1 MKTLFYG
8 LLLLTAQTLRSQSVV
23 ETKYANGVVKTRYHI
38 HQKDTFLVETYYQ
51 NGQLAARKWRDDSTH
66 LYNIGEIGRLAKEY
80 GRKKQVRW
88 IEPHFSGYWDAL
100 SRDSVFEYY
109 PDGKI
114 QKRYFWADDSIFNR
128 QVFLTNGQLLESNYW
143 KLNQDSSFSY
153 YSMNNGSQYGY
164 TKNAKTHKS
173 QNFKYENYK
182 LYSKFDYDQNAKNS
196 MVEQAF
202 FDTLTGQPIF
212 IWKRDSQ
219 GFHPDKDPILCLY
232 GFRDNADNWV
242 VPPQYESV
250 THFNKIYF
258 IVEKQG
264 KYGVMNRSGQ
274 WIVPME
280 WDLLEDLTLASAMV
294 FERISVHDFNNKL
307 VNALP
312 NAIAY
317 LVCRKGN
324 KYGIIDNNGKIIL
337 KPVYQG
343 IREKKDDLF
352 EVKIGGF
359 WGVVDKNGKIVV
371 EPKYSGVL
379 FTRYDDLFIS
389 MNQKPIA
396 KATEE
401 TMFLPRKY
409 HLFFD
414 LDYLRENGDTAEVL
428 PSIGAGD
435 FGLVHR
441 NGQILLNP
449 SFSAIRMLKDQ
460 DRYFWVRSNYSH
472 EIGLFHAE
480 RGWLVDTQAHHNMNV
495 NRYVVT
501 TDPKKKAATLYG
513 LIAAPDAKMVLP
525 FDYQVIKPF
534 EKKVYD
540 AQLPQTHLKHA
551 YKSYL
556 FFLCQKEGKWGIY
569 DFEKQNWA
577 IPLKYDD
584 LKVLSDSVFLAAQG
598 GKWQFINL
606 QERILLP
613 DVYES
618 AGIAPFSYRKPSE
631 SAHNYWADYQPY
643 PYFVQKGNKL
653 FFYNPISF
661 PFTISVIECQDADGK
676 NFFVTTTFQGNSLI
690 YNRAGDLLYMG
701 NDTIVARDGSYV
713 ALQNKATKMVQI
725 IDNQGNKKSFST
737 PYFILNLQGNA
748 NTILVKDTIRQKI
761 GALNLDGKEILPCN
775 YFGVMQRDS
784 QGVIWAKKEVP
795 TLPKI
800 QLMPQNAAKSL
811 VYSDKN
817 WQMFDE
823 NGKLL
828 SPLYFDYP
836 FAWQNAL
843 AIGQVDGKQG
853 LWNHKGK
860 VILPPQYDKIWYD
873 GLSKT
878 FHLFKFQSGQPDKV
892 GFANADGQLIIDA
905 ILSNMSVFTQDY
917 ALVESQAGHYG
928 VVRRN
933 GQYLIPPK
941 PNALQQRN
949 FDLVALLDGA
959 KDSMMAKRQTVQNY
973 VYKVYNY
980 EHYDYLFQKP
990 YLNYDTGETLEIK
1003 IKQLDT
1009 LQRRILHNLMLEQM
1023 IENYFLNPTEIEL
1036 KRNTIGH
1043 FADASLDKISFGN
1056 YEHMLD
1062 LSGHIVDFAITTK
1075 GISFFSY
1082 TKSQRK
1088 SGPLP
1093 NYAAHNFKIKNNI
1106 WQKQHLESVLFLTE
1120 SNKSALNKLLIKKL
1134 SEVKNEYIDCGDPSS
1149 YFQKVQNRFYILD
1162 EGLTFFIPKYENS
1175 DFEHSIPFT
1184 LTWDDL
1190 QPFLK

>member
-8 LLLLTAQTLRSQSVV
+8 LLLLTAQTVSSQSVV
-23 ETKYANGVVKTRYHI
+23 ATKYANGVVKMRYHI
-38 HQKDTFLVETYYQ
+38 QQKDTFLVETYYQ
-51 NGQLAARKWRDDSTH
+51 NGQLAARTWRDDSTH

-114 QKRYFWADDSIFNR
+114 QKRYFWAGDTIFNS
-128 QVFLTNGQLLESNYW
+128 QVFWTNGQLTESNYW

-153 YSMNNGSQYGY
+153 CYMNNGSKSCY
-164 TKNAKTHKS
+164 TKNVKTHKS
-173 QNFKYENYK
+173 QDLKYINNK
-182 LYSKFDYDQNAKNS
+182 LYSKFDYERKTMNS
-196 MVEQAF
+196 MTGQAF

-242 VPPQYESV
+242 VSPQYESV

-258 IVEKQG
+258 IVQKQG

-294 FERISVHDFNNKL
+294 FERISVRDFNNKL

-317 LVCRKGN
+317 LVCRKED
-324 KYGIIDNNGKIIL
+324 KYGIIDNHGKIIL
-337 KPVYQG
+337 EPVYQG
-343 IREKKDDLF
+343 IREKKGDLF
-352 EVKIGGF
+352 EVKIGDF

-389 MNQKPIA
+389 MNQKPI
-396 KATEE
+396 TNTPFSE
-401 TMFLPRKY
+401 PKY
-409 HLFFD
+409 NTSIEF
-414 LDYLRENGDTAEVL
+414 DYLKENGDTAMVL
-428 PSIGAGD
+428 PRIGSGD
-435 FGLVHR
+435 YGLVHR
-441 NGQILLNP
+441 NGQILLTP
-449 SFSAIRMLKDQ
+449 SFSAIRMGKHQ
-460 DRYFWVRSNYSH
+460 DRYFWVRSNHSQ

-480 RGWLVDTQAHHNMNV
+480 RGWLLDTQAHAHIDV
-495 NRYVVT
+495 NRYVIT
-501 TDPKKKAATLYG
+501 TDNPKKTSNGYG
-513 LIAAPDAKMVLP
+513 LIAVPDVKRLLP
-525 FDYQVIKPF
+525 FDFQVIKPF
-534 EKKVYD
+534 EKKIYD
-540 AQLPQTHLKHA
+540 AQLPQTHITHA
-551 YKSYL
+551 YQSYL

-584 LKVLSDSVFLAAQG
+584 LKVISDSVFLAVQG
-598 GKWQFINL
+598 GKWRFINL
-606 QERILLP
+606 QERVLLA

-618 AGIAPFSYRKPSE
+618 AGIAPFAYQY
-631 SAHNYWADYQPY
+631 SAQYHNYWADYQTY
-643 PYFVQKGNKL
+643 PYFVQKRNKL
-653 FFYNPISF
+653 FFYTRISF
-661 PFTISVIECQDADGK
+661 PFTISITEYQEADDK
-676 NFFVTTTFQGNSLI
+676 KFFSATTFQGNSLI

-701 NDTIVARDGSYV
+701 NDTIVARDGAYV
-713 ALQNKATKMVQI
+713 ALQNKVTKMVQI
-725 IDNQGNKKSFST
+725 IDNQGNKKLFST
-737 PYFILNLQGNA
+737 PYLILSLQGKA

-811 VYSDKN
+811 AYSDGN
-817 WQMFDE
+817 WQMFDG

-828 SPLYFDYP
+828 SLLYFDYP

-853 LWNHKGK
+853 LWNNKGNA
-860 VILPPQYDKIWYD
+860 VLPPQYDKIWYD
-873 GLSKT
+873 GLSKM
-878 FHLFKFQSGQPDKV
+878 FHLFKFKSGQPDKV
-892 GFANADGQLIIDA
+892 GFANADGQLIIDT

-928 VVRRN
+928 IVRRN

-941 PNALQQRN
+941 PNALQQCN
-949 FDLVALLDGA
+949 FDLIALLDGA
-959 KDSMMAKRQTVQNY
+959 KDSMMAKQQAVQNY

-980 EHYDYLFQKP
+980 EHYGYLFQKP
-990 YLNYDTGETLEIK
+990 YLSYDGGETLEIK
-1003 IKQLDT
+1003 IKRLDT

-1023 IENYFLNPTEIEL
+1023 IENYFLNPTDIEL

-1043 FADASLDKISFGN
+1043 FADASLDKISFGSYGN
-1056 YEHMLD
+1056 LLD

-1075 GISFFSY
+1075 GINLFSY
-1082 TKSQRK
+1082 PRS
-1088 SGPLP
+1088 PLTGGMGS
-1093 NYAAHNFKIKNNI
+1093 NYGAHNFKMENNI
-1106 WQKQHLESVLFLTE
+1106 WQKHYLESILFLTE

-1134 SEVKNEYIDCGDPSS
+1134 SEIKNENIDCGDPST
-1149 YFQKVQNRFYILD
+1149 YFQKVQNQFYILD
-1162 EGLTFFIPKYENS
+1162 EGLCFFMPNLGHRIPLL
-1175 DFEHSIPFT
+1175 F
-1184 LTWDDL
+1184 TWDEL
-1190 QPFLK
+1190 RPFLK